1 MYIDSVEDKASS
13 KYDLYAL
20 AQETPAPP
28 EVLKFTIMVVPYLVI
43 NTLYLVCVIYA
54 WE

>member
-20 AQETPAPP
+20 AQETPAPRRS
-28 EVLKFTIMVVPYLVI
+28 LNLQ
-43 NTLYLVCVIYA
+43 L
-54 WE
+54 W